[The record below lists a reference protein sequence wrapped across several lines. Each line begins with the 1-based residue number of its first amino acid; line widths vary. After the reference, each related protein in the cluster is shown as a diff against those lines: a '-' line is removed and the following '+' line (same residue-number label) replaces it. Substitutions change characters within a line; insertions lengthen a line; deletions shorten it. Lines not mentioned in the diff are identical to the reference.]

1 MIQNS
6 KLCVIIPARS
16 GSKGI
21 PNKNIREIAGKSLLL
36 RTLETATGL
45 TDIKNICLSTDSEK
59 YYQNIKDE
67 FNPIFLKR
75 SPELSTDTALAINV
89 WKDAI
94 KFLKNNYENY
104 EYSIW
109 LEPSSPMRNL
119 NWLKEIT
126 RNFIKSR
133 DDLWMSIKETDSKF
147 RLEKQLIISDN
158 GEVML
163 PESTISSTKTP
174 LFVLQ
179 SSSLITAS

>member
-6 KLCVIIPARS
+6 KLYVIIPARS

-94 KFLKNNYENY
+94 HLNNNYENY
-104 EYSIW
+104 EYSIC
-109 LEPSSPMRNL
+109 LSPHHL
-119 NWLKEIT
+119 
-126 RNFIKSR
+126 
-133 DDLWMSIKETDSKF
+133 
-147 RLEKQLIISDN
+147 
-158 GEVML
+158 
-163 PESTISSTKTP
+163 
-174 LFVLQ
+174 
-179 SSSLITAS
+179 